1 MIIEWL
7 RLIDFSF
14 VNQRASNHY
23 CRISRVLLL
32 LFQGSLIKSNIKK
45 ELDFKN
51 LFFYAVQLKSMDL
64 SPVQNHS
71 LFAHFL
77 RDLCQ
82 HHCFEAVQKIQEHP
96 PTVFHLWRFSKDGV

>member
-7 RLIDFSF
+7 RLIDFHF
-14 VNQRASNHY
+14 FNQSTSNHF

-32 LFQGSLIKSNIKK
+32 LFQGSLIKSNFKK
-45 ELDFKN
+45 ELDPKN
-51 LFFYAVQLKSMDL
+51 LFLYAVQLKSMDL
-64 SPVQNHS
+64 GPVQNHS

-82 HHCFEAVQKIQEHP
+82 YHCFEALQKIQELP